1 MDLAKD
7 PNTGR
12 PLAESTTA
20 KLRRDE
26 ALASRFTQDRAQAE
40 HADSCKE
47 RNRHD
52 NQPKAVK
59 ELKDDNGWQHRQ
71 CCQLHQQ
78 PKSLFHGQ
86 CPVADWRSQEI
97 LASLIAGLAE
107 INGQLGQD

>member
-1 MDLAKD
+1 
-7 PNTGR
+7 
-12 PLAESTTA
+12 
-20 KLRRDE
+20 
-26 ALASRFTQDRAQAE
+26 
-40 HADSCKE
+40 
-47 RNRHD
+47 
-52 NQPKAVK
+52 
-59 ELKDDNGWQHRQ
+59 LKDDNGWQHRQ